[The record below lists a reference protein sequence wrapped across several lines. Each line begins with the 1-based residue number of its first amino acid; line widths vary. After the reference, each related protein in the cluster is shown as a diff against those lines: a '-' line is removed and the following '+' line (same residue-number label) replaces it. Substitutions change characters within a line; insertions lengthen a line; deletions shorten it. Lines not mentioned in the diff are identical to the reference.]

1 MILPI
6 SFHYIKPLLC
16 IITTTVFFLATTV
29 LSSNPKFKACTPK
42 TCGNGPS
49 IKYPFWIPYEQESF
63 CGYPHFEITCM
74 DKNPILRTSSY
85 DFLVKDISYS
95 NSSFTVANIA
105 AYEDNCPVPLYNY
118 SFHQTPFTYSSENWN
133 LSFFYNCTTEPI
145 DYPTYKV
152 DCARNASHYS
162 FAVFHKEALE
172 HKKYSL
178 NECQFM
184 VNAPFHTNDAV
195 NFTGLLRM
203 NYIEIL
209 KMGFL
214 LNWTAPNCQ
223 YCEKSGG
230 RCGFDGNEFLCF
242 CKDKS
247 YLKSCGSGNNTFR
260 NTVIIFLLFIQ
271 ICVTLLFLS
280 CFISPISLCWV
291 EMQILFYNATSE
303 YASQRSI
310 PELWLFFTCLIVKV
324 SS

>member
-6 SFHYIKPLLC
+6 SFHYIKPQLC
-16 IITTTVFFLATTV
+16 IITTIFFLATTV

-42 TCGNGPS
+42 SCGNGPS

-63 CGYPHFEITCM
+63 CGYPHFEITCV
-74 DKNPILRTSSY
+74 DKNPILRTSTH
-85 DFLVKDISYS
+85 DFLVKNISYS
-95 NSSFTVANIA
+95 NSSFSVANIA
-105 AYEDNCPVPLYNY
+105 AYEENCPVPLYNY
-118 SFHQTPFTYSSENWN
+118 SFDQTPFTYSSDNWN

-152 DCARNASHYS
+152 DCAKNASHYS

-172 HKKYSL
+172 HKNYSL

-184 VNAPFHTNDAV
+184 VNAPFNTNDAV
-195 NFTGLLRM
+195 NFTSLLRM

-214 LNWTAPNCQ
+214 LNWTAPDCQ

-230 RCGFDGNEFLCF
+230 RCGFDGNQFLCF

-247 YLKSCGSGNNTFR
+247 YLKTCGSGNNTFR
-260 NTVIIFLLFIQ
+260 NIVIIFLLFIH
-271 ICVTLLFLS
+271 ICVTRLFLS
-280 CFISPISLCWV
+280 CFISPIRLFWV
-291 EMQILFYNATSE
+291 EMHFYSTMLLQNMLAKEVYQNFVFS
-303 YASQRSI
+303 
-310 PELWLFFTCLIVKV
+310 FTCVIP
-324 SS
+324 S

>member
-1 MILPI
+1 
-6 SFHYIKPLLC
+6 
-16 IITTTVFFLATTV
+16 
-29 LSSNPKFKACTPK
+29 
-42 TCGNGPS
+42 
-49 IKYPFWIPYEQESF
+49 
-63 CGYPHFEITCM
+63 M